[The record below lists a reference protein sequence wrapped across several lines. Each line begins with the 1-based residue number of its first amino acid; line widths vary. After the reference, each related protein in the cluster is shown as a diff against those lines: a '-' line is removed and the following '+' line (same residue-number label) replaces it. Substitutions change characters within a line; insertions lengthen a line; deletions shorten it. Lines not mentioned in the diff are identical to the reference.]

1 VTAADLLDPHF
12 YADIDGMH
20 DAFRPLVAPARRRSD
35 RLPAW
40 AGGENRAMDA
50 AGVVLRDPQTD
61 GRAPVPRDGSPKPEA
76 SLPRRLFAEVLGT
89 FFLTFVAAGGEVVAS
104 VTNGAVSDA
113 AKVVAPALVVMA
125 FVYAVGD
132 VSGAHFNP
140 AVTLAF
146 AIRGVFRRTNVPA
159 YWLAQVGA
167 AIGAAAILRALFG
180 DVEHLGATQVRHVSS
195 GGGLVIEMLLTL
207 ILVTVILNTATRA
220 RVLGPNAAIAVGAT
234 IALCGLV
241 AGPITGASMN
251 PARSMG
257 PALVAGFGTDWWVY
271 VVGPVIGAVL
281 AVAATEILH
290 PRRDGKEVDA
300 AEGEHVPK
308 TKLEVPSGAAIG

>member
-1 VTAADLLDPHF
+1 
-12 YADIDGMH
+12 
-20 DAFRPLVAPARRRSD
+20 
-35 RLPAW
+35 
-40 AGGENRAMDA
+40 
-50 AGVVLRDPQTD
+50 
-61 GRAPVPRDGSPKPEA
+61 
-76 SLPRRLFAEVLGT
+76 LFAEALGT

-113 AKVVAPALVVMA
+113 AKVVAPGLVVMA

-146 AIRGVFRRTNVPA
+146 AIRGVFQRTCVPA

-167 AIGAAAILRALFG
+167 AIGAAAVLRALFG
-180 DVEHLGATQVRHVSS
+180 DVEHLGASQVRHVSA
-195 GGGLVIEMLLTL
+195 GGGLVIEILLTL

-251 PARSMG
+251 PARSLG
-257 PALVAGFGTDWWVY
+257 PAIVAGFGDNWWLY
-271 VVGPVIGAVL
+271 VVGPFIGAVL
-281 AVAATEILH
+281 AVTATEILH

-300 AEGEHVPK
+300 AEGEHDPT
-308 TKLEVPSGAAIG
+308 TKLEVPSGAATG